1 MNVNEMPK
9 AKIVMSLVIHIIIM
23 HTNSGSFIQK
33 LTLSQTNFLK
43 SLFATLASSAAA
55 AITKSRV

>member
-1 MNVNEMPK
+1 MPK

-33 LTLSQTNFLK
+33 LTLSRTNFVK

-55 AITKSRV
+55 AIIKSTV